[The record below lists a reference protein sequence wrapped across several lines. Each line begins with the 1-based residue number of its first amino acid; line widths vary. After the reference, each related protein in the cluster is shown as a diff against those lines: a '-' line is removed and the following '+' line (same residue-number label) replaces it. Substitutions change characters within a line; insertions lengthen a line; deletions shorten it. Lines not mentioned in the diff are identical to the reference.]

1 MAESQQL
8 NSTRLGNMFMGDL
21 VMDHKNELSELNARG
36 IEAAV
41 KNYIEKDN
49 KEYVVDKAMEKVYNT
64 LLERC

>member
-21 VMDHKNELSELNARG
+21 VMDHKNELNARG